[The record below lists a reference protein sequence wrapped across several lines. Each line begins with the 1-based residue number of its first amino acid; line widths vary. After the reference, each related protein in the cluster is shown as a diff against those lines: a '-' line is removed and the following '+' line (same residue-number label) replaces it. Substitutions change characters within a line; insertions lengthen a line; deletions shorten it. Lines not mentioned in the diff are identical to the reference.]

1 MAVMDLK
8 IGENGMRFGVLYS
21 TAWATA
27 GDSELVFN
35 SVSAINHGHSIGPCR
50 YRRLL
55 FQSWCTCR
63 VIFVPHSPRKVRRT
77 PGKCWSPCCYCT
89 VYCFAHSRGHQ
100 STPHVHSSNWIDS
113 EQWILK
119 NVTCEFVV
127 SDILHVVSRDK
138 MVSFNRGVPER
149 AKVEPIPKERTVMSA
164 DSDRKTDF
172 EPYSMQSFTG
182 QTNWTGY
189 WGTNRSTGSK

>member
-21 TAWATA
+21 TGPQLATPSSCSTRCQPVIT
-27 GDSELVFN
+27 GIQLVP
-35 SVSAINHGHSIGPCR
+35 ADIGAH
-50 YRRLL
+50 Y
-55 FQSWCTCR
+55 FK
-63 VIFVPHSPRKVRRT
+63 VGVPVESSLSRT
-77 PGKCWSPCCYCT
+77 PPVRSVGPRASAGLHVVTYCILLRAFKRSPVNT
-89 VYCFAHSRGHQ
+89 SRPFIKLDRNG
-100 STPHVHSSNWIDS
+100 S

-149 AKVEPIPKERTVMSA
+149 AKVEPIPKERTVMFA

-172 EPYSMQSFTG
+172 EPYSMQSFTR